1 VPDLSI
7 RIYPNLENKPMRI
20 VERELDIMVG
30 NWRGNIQTFDFLSEP
45 KELFHSEGHS
55 IGALY
60 YDKSNKKT
68 FFANRYFQVANGH
81 FDIEQRNRMSLKDIV
96 KVDDKYYA
104 YAISGVI
111 GFMHTYNQNGT
122 SVWDSIFNAN
132 PHEYQKPSYSSWIK
146 ESVRAKSVAVNY
158 GTKQVYY
165 ATHRGVYCVSP
176 REIKMLSYQDKPV
189 YTQKLQ
195 GNGERIFCLSSLGK
209 LLELFPNN
217 TFNSISIPTY
227 FKDVKYSNGFLFLIG
242 EKLLYYMDLND
253 TSNHLSRLDF
263 MSAGQVIND
272 LIYRKG
278 CLIVAT
284 NSGLISAPMK
294 LGSHNNFHPPFYIDK
309 LMVDGKIVNLKGDL
323 KFPYNQNEIEINY
336 SILAY
341 NFSKDLPLYYQIND
355 EQWQLCN
362 SKTRSLVLLSLSPGK
377 YQIRFRYDGFKPETN
392 FIAFEINAPYYQK
405 WWFFVILFLFVAL
418 IFSAFM
424 QVRLKQLK
432 EKNRLEMEKV
442 ELEKSLGQ
450 SMLTAIKS
458 QMNPH
463 FFYNALNTIQSYI
476 YTNDKQKA
484 SSYLS
489 KFSKLTRLI
498 LEMSEKESV
507 TLTDEIKALLLYLE
521 LEKGRFEEE
530 GFEYKLN
537 VEEDLEVELIQIPSM
552 MVQPYVEN
560 AIKHGLLHKSGKKE
574 LEITFEKDQDFL
586 RITVLDNGIGRE
598 KSGQINAA
606 KKEKWNSFATQAN
619 EKRIEILNKGR
630 SQNIGIKIIDLFNE
644 TGDAS
649 GTSVLISIPLQ

>member
-1 VPDLSI
+1 
-7 RIYPNLENKPMRI
+7 
-20 VERELDIMVG
+20 
-30 NWRGNIQTFDFLSEP
+30 
-45 KELFHSEGHS
+45 
-55 IGALY
+55 
-60 YDKSNKKT
+60 
-68 FFANRYFQVANGH
+68 
-81 FDIEQRNRMSLKDIV
+81 
-96 KVDDKYYA
+96 
-104 YAISGVI
+104 
-111 GFMHTYNQNGT
+111 
-122 SVWDSIFNAN
+122 VWDSIFNAN

-484 SSYLS
+484 SSYC
-489 KFSKLTRLI
+489 
-498 LEMSEKESV
+498 
-507 TLTDEIKALLLYLE
+507 Y
-521 LEKGRFEEE
+521 
-530 GFEYKLN
+530 
-537 VEEDLEVELIQIPSM
+537 
-552 MVQPYVEN
+552 
-560 AIKHGLLHKSGKKE
+560 
-574 LEITFEKDQDFL
+574 
-586 RITVLDNGIGRE
+586 
-598 KSGQINAA
+598 
-606 KKEKWNSFATQAN
+606 
-619 EKRIEILNKGR
+619 
-630 SQNIGIKIIDLFNE
+630 
-644 TGDAS
+644 
-649 GTSVLISIPLQ
+649 TSN